1 MDSEV
6 LKFYKDYYSLPEIL
20 YEENVSPTF
29 FDCIQSNYKFVI
41 LTIFNDKK
49 EFLMIRNLNKS
60 IGWELPGGF
69 IKEGEKIVDAVNRV
83 ATQEAGILVDD
94 VYPIAFVRNVFKCG
108 DEIFSHIG
116 LAFAATSRSVLVQK
130 PENIKILFS
139 HEKPPK
145 MPYQNDKILD
155 MALKGVGESFLM
167 PPHNEI
173 DSIKGKKLSYF
184 LHDCFIKKIGW
195 FASRKIFL
203 KILECIKFKPDSIL
217 DVSCGDNDLIVKL
230 HKFFKPSIVVANDIS
245 WKTISFI
252 KKTNNP
258 VIFTN
263 HNILNFPFKNKFD
276 LIVFKNTLHHIEKD
290 KQVYLLKELLSWSK
304 QLMIV
309 DIDNPQ
315 KGNFLSKLW
324 NFYYRFFLD
333 DQGNDFLDFNGFKE
347 KVEPI
352 LGGKKCDFG
361 RINTIKGYYFYAYI
375 YD

>member
-6 LKFYKDYYSLPEIL
+6 FKFYKDYYSLPEIL
-20 YEENVSPTF
+20 YEENVSPNF
-29 FDCIQSNYKFVI
+29 FDCIRSNYKFVI
-41 LTIFNDKK
+41 LTIFNEKK
-49 EFLMIRNLNKS
+49 EFLIIRNLNKS
-60 IGWELPGGF
+60 VGWELPGGF
-69 IKEGEKIVDAVNRV
+69 IKEGEKIVDAVSRV
-83 ATQEAGILVDD
+83 AIQEAGLLVDD
-94 VYPIAFVRNVFKCG
+94 VYPIAFVKNVFKCEG
-108 DEIFSHIG
+108 KSFSHIG
-116 LAFAATSRSVLVQK
+116 LAFVSTSRSGLVQK
-130 PENIKILFS
+130 PENIKIMFT
-139 HEKPPK
+139 HEKPPT
-145 MPYQNDKILD
+145 MPYQNGKILD
-155 MALKGVGESFLM
+155 MALKGVGETFLM

-173 DSIKGKKLSYF
+173 DSIKGKKISYF
-184 LHDCFIKKIGW
+184 FHDCFIKKIGW

-203 KILECIKFKPDSIL
+203 KILDCVKFKPDSIL

-230 HKFFKPSIVVANDIS
+230 QKFFKPSIAVGNDIS

-252 KKTNNP
+252 KKDNNP
-258 VIFTN
+258 IIFTN

-290 KQVYLLKELLSWSK
+290 KQIYLLKELLLWSK

-333 DQGNDFLDFNGFKE
+333 DQGNDFLDFDNFK
-347 KVEPI
+347 KTIKPI
-352 LGGKKCDFG
+352 LGNKKCDFG

-375 YD
+375 YN